1 MKDGDSGL
9 LFCDPRLDGGVDF
22 EKLLLRIISTREII
36 DPRLASDHLAHFS
49 FTAFSDRL
57 RPIIAWAS
65 ALLDLESMII
75 PNVFNLSNSLLQA
88 GYCKK

>member
-1 MKDGDSGL
+1 MRPFTETVKDGDSGV

-22 EKLLLRIISTREII
+22 EKLLLRIISTRWTI
-36 DPRLASDHLAHFS
+36 DPRLVSDHLAHFS

-65 ALLDLESMII
+65 ALFDIR
-75 PNVFNLSNSLLQA
+75 P
-88 GYCKK
+88 